1 MTDLLDKFIENAPP
15 LQYNVLV
22 VDDEEDVRAVT
33 KLCLKSMKYKGT
45 PVKVT
50 EAASKAEAIELLK
63 NNYGHSYVCAIVDVV
78 MESDHAGLELVTH
91 IRETLGNNS
100 MSIFLRTGQ
109 PGQAPERE
117 VMEKLGIDG
126 YVLKTELT
134 DDKLYTMTLAS
145 IKSTLRAWP
154 YENAIGQL
162 GLFRFGTYE
171 KEAFMK
177 QVDLA
182 YSLADKLADK
192 TSFASGHYFY
202 CLGKTYSSGTGKM
215 IDDATREQHLALPPM
230 DTSGPCEY
238 RCYKTTHSVYSKVS
252 GCCWVGNVIEFTPE
266 WISTWMTFFQI
277 FDHFIMG
284 TKALN

>member
-1 MTDLLDKFIENAPP
+1 MTDLLDKFLDNAPP

-22 VDDEEDVRAVT
+22 VDDEEDVRSVT
-33 KLCLKSMKYKGT
+33 KLCLKGMKYKDT

-63 NNYGHSYVCAIVDVV
+63 NNYGHVYVCAIVDVV
-78 MESDHAGLELVTH
+78 MESDHAGLELVEH
-91 IRETLGNNS
+91 IRKTLNNNS

-117 VMEKLGIDG
+117 VMEKLGLDG

-154 YENAIGQL
+154 YENAVGQL
-162 GLFRFGTYE
+162 GLFRYGAYE
-171 KEAFMK
+171 KAAFMK
-177 QVDLA
+177 QVDAA
-182 YSLADKLADK
+182 YALADKLADK
-192 TSFASGHYFY
+192 ASFASGHYLY

-215 IDDATREQHLALPPM
+215 IDDAMREQHLQLAP
-230 DTSGPCEY
+230 TASSGPIDY
-238 RCYKTTHSVYSKVS
+238 RCYKTTHSFTSKVS
-252 GCCWVGNVIEFTPE
+252 GTTWVGQVIEFTPE
-266 WISTWMTFFQI
+266 WIETWMTFFQI
-277 FDHFIMG
+277 FDMFVMQ
-284 TKALN
+284 TKVM